1 LRHEGRKLVRFD
13 DEEWLFELPEH
24 ECGAINRDAGTETRG
39 WLEQVVGESRD

>member
-24 ECGAINRDAGTETRG
+24 ECSTVDRDADRETRG
-39 WLEQVVGESRD
+39 WPGQAVGESGD